1 MKRFIAKF
9 YLHLSTGVIV
19 LGILAVSAHILW
31 SDRLDTWRQAEQ
43 SSQNLLTALA
53 RDLGGNIR
61 VLDLILQGVLQGLND
76 EQLHDLAPELRHH
89 VLFDRTSTA
98 SYMGSL
104 LVLNEAGDVVADA
117 EAIVPR
123 SANFSDRDYFLV
135 HRQRQDVGLYVS
147 RPFRSSLNN
156 DDMSIAIS
164 RRLSHPDGRFAGVV
178 MGAIS
183 LGKIHQ
189 LFQDLR
195 LGWDGTINLFRD
207 DGILLMRK
215 PFDERQIGQDFG
227 ASPHVQ
233 RLLHGRPATFESVSP
248 IDGIRR
254 VISFGQIGGLPLIL
268 TVALSVDEVFSAW
281 TRKALILSLMTSL
294 LCLAVVGL
302 TALFRGELNRRKRAE
317 TKLRRLART
326 DDLTGLPNRRAFREA
341 FEREWRHAVRTG
353 TSLALLYV
361 DADFFKDF
369 NDLYG
374 HSQGDEVLRAIAST
388 VDGTIRRPRDM
399 AARHGGEEFAVIL
412 PETDLAGARTIGEN
426 IRRAVMDLDL
436 VHLNSPYRVVTV
448 SIGAAAVRP
457 ARDSARDA
465 LLEAADQA
473 LYGAKAA
480 GRNCVREAHAFPADS
495 AETSLPQTVTR

>member
-1 MKRFIAKF
+1 MKRLFAKF
-9 YLHLSTGVIV
+9 YLQLSAGVIV
-19 LGILAVSAHILW
+19 LGILAVSAHTLW

-53 RDLGGNIR
+53 RDLAGNMGL
-61 VLDLILQGVLQGLND
+61 LDLTLRGVMQDLND
-76 EQLHDLAPELRHH
+76 GRLHDLPPELRHH
-89 VLFDRTSTA
+89 MLFDRASTVG
-98 SYMGSL
+98 YLGSL
-104 LVLNEAGDVVADA
+104 LILDEAGDVVADA
-117 EAIVPR
+117 GAIVSR

-135 HRQRQDVGLYVS
+135 HRQRPDVGLYVS
-147 RPFRSSLNN
+147 HPFRSRLRHG
-156 DDMSIAIS
+156 DLSIAIS

-178 MGAIS
+178 MGAVS
-183 LGKIHQ
+183 LSKIHQ

-215 PFDERQIGQDFG
+215 PFDEGQIGQDFG
-227 ASPHVQ
+227 GSPYVQ
-233 RLLHGRPATFESVSP
+233 ELLQGQSATFESVSP

-254 VISFGQIGGLPLIL
+254 VISFGQLGGLPLVL
-268 TVALSVDEVFSAW
+268 TVALSVDEVFAAW
-281 TRKALILSLMTSL
+281 TRKALIMSLMTGL

-302 TALFRGELNRRKRAE
+302 TALFRSELNRRKTAE

-341 FEREWRHAVRTG
+341 FEREWRHAVRTKS
-353 TSLALLYV
+353 SLALLYV

-369 NDLYG
+369 NDRYG
-374 HSQGDEVLRAIAST
+374 HNQGDEVLRAIACT
-388 VDGTIRRPRDM
+388 VDANIRRPRDM

-412 PETDLAGARTIGEN
+412 PETDLAGARGIGEN
-426 IRRAVMDLDL
+426 IRQAVETLGL
-436 VHLNSPYRVVTV
+436 VHANSPYRLVTV
-448 SIGAAAVRP
+448 SIGVAAVRP
-457 ARDSARDA
+457 LRGSTREA

-480 GRNCVREAHAFPADS
+480 GRNCVRETHAGTAESEDIAFPYAD
-495 AETSLPQTVTR
+495 AR